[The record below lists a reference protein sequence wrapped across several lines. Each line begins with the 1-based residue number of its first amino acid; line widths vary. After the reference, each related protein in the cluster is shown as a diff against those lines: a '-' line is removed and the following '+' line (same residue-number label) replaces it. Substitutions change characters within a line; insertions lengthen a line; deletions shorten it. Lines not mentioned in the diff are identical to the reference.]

1 MFDALQKWID
11 GRKYECF
18 QAPYFWVRL
27 LPRFDGAETISASH
41 LTRSIPA
48 ERRTRLAR
56 RDAQPV
62 QSGERTNIDG
72 RPVSNKILLALPD
85 SEYLSIRAN
94 LEFVELPAH
103 RILHEPNESLHF
115 VYFPNG
121 GLLSLVV
128 VMESGETVEAGIVGK
143 EGIAGIPSAVGLR
156 RNPLREIVQI
166 AGDGFMIKVD
176 VLQDTLRSSPQF
188 QMMLS
193 RYTVLH
199 CLQVSQT
206 AACNRLHTAEQRLAR
221 WLLMT
226 QDRVDAVV
234 LSITHDFL
242 ATMLGTDRPTISLAA
257 GVLQKKKQIE
267 YIRGAV
273 KILDRRKLERSACEC
288 YGIIQQLNGELGLK

>member
-1 MFDALQKWID
+1 M
-11 GRKYECF
+11 
-18 QAPYFWVRL
+18 
-27 LPRFDGAETISASH
+27 
-41 LTRSIPA
+41 
-48 ERRTRLAR
+48 AR
-56 RDAQPV
+56 RDVQPA
-62 QSGERTNIDG
+62 QSGERTNTDG
-72 RPVSNKILLALPD
+72 KPVSNKILLAIPD
-85 SEYLSIRAN
+85 CEYLSVRPH
-94 LEFVELPAH
+94 LEFVELPPH
-103 RILHEPNESLHF
+103 HVLHEPNESLHF

-128 VMESGETVEAGIVGK
+128 VLESGDTVEVGIVGK

-156 RNPLREIVQI
+156 RNPFREVVQI
-166 AGDGFMIKVD
+166 AGDGFRIRAD
-176 VLQDTLRSSPQF
+176 VLQYTLQLSPQL

-193 RYTVLH
+193 RYIVLH

-226 QDRVDAVV
+226 QDRVDFEV

-257 GVLQKKKQIE
+257 GILQKKKLID
-267 YIRGAV
+267 YPRGSV
-273 KILDRRKLERSACEC
+273 KILNRTKLECSACEC

>member
-1 MFDALQKWID
+1 LEK
-11 GRKYECF
+11 
-18 QAPYFWVRL
+18 
-27 LPRFDGAETISASH
+27 
-41 LTRSIPA
+41 
-48 ERRTRLAR
+48 
-56 RDAQPV
+56 RDPQPV
-62 QSGERTNIDG
+62 QSGERTNTNG
-72 RPVSNKILLALPD
+72 KPVGNKILLALPEN
-85 SEYLSIRAN
+85 EYLSVRPH
-94 LEFVELPAH
+94 LEFVKLPHH

-156 RNPLREIVQI
+156 RNPIREVVQI
-166 AGDGFMIKVD
+166 AGDGFKVKVD
-176 VLQDTLRSSPQF
+176 VLQDILKSSLQL

-193 RYTVLH
+193 RYIALH

-206 AACNRLHTAEQRLAR
+206 AACNRLHRAEQRLAR

-226 QDRVDAVV
+226 QDRVDSGVV
-234 LSITHDFL
+234 SITHDFL

-257 GVLQKKKQIE
+257 GILQKKKLIE
-267 YIRGAV
+267 YPRGAV
-273 KILDRRKLERSACEC
+273 RILNRKKLELSACEC

>member
-1 MFDALQKWID
+1 MFSGW
-11 GRKYECF
+11 
-18 QAPYFWVRL
+18 APAST
-27 LPRFDGAETISASH
+27 DGAETISAGRFR
-41 LTRSIPA
+41 RSIPIQ
-48 ERRTRLAR
+48 RRILLAQ
-56 RDAQPV
+56 RDPQPV
-62 QSGERTNIDG
+62 QSGERSNADG
-72 RPVSNKILLALPD
+72 KPVSNKILLALPE
-85 SEYLSIRAN
+85 SEYLSVRAHLN
-94 LEFVELPAH
+94 FVELPQH

-121 GLLSLVV
+121 GLVSLVV

-156 RNPLREIVQI
+156 RNPFREVVQV
-166 AGDGFMIKVD
+166 AGDGFKIKID

-193 RYTVLH
+193 RYAVLH

-206 AACNRLHTAEQRLAR
+206 AACNRLHCAEQRLAR
-221 WLLMT
+221 WILMA
-226 QDRVDAVV
+226 QDRVDSGV

-257 GVLQKKKQIE
+257 GILQNKKLIE
-267 YIRGAV
+267 YYRGAV
-273 KILDRRKLERSACEC
+273 KVLNRKKLERSACEC